1 MKIGTVT
8 VHHAHNYGAMLQ
20 AYALQQEL
28 IELGYETELVDY
40 DEINSKLFVKLNNKS
55 IKDIIS
61 WIFYNLRTLIHY
73 KEMKMAFNRFENFYE
88 IYFYKSKKFNDYN
101 DIDVSYLDM
110 LLVGSDQVWC
120 FKQGGNRPFF
130 QLKFNN
136 DIMKASYEASMGGFF
151 CLSDEQKKDFSSS
164 LQGFKRFSV
173 RERET
178 GEYIKNVIEDISYEV
193 SLDPVFLLNR
203 ERWMN
208 LSNDSFQYEL
218 PDKYILCYEL
228 IRGDGTKEC
237 IEKLKK
243 KYDLPVVV
251 LHANIYSAIKG
262 DINIYDAGPLEMIYL
277 INHSEVVVTSSFH
290 GTVFSIV
297 FDKPFYSILTK
308 HGPGRISEMLN
319 NMRLSDR
326 IFKLGS
332 DVNLDCDF
340 KYSTKILDIEKEQSI
355 NYLRKLGEA
364 EKCAE

>member
-28 IELGYETELVDY
+28 VELGYETELIDY
-40 DEINSKLFVKLNNKS
+40 DEIKSKIFVKFNMKS
-55 IKDIIS
+55 SKGFIS
-61 WIFYNLRTLIHY
+61 GIFYNLKTILHY
-73 KEMKMAFNRFENFYE
+73 KDMKTAFNRFEDFYNN
-88 IYFYKSKKFNDYN
+88 YYYKSKKFINYD

-110 LLVGSDQVWC
+110 LLVGSDQVWS

-130 QLKFNN
+130 QLDFDKK
-136 DIMKASYEASMGGFF
+136 IMKASYAASMGGFF
-151 CLSDEQKKDFSSS
+151 NLTDEQRKDFSSS
-164 LQGFKRFSV
+164 LQAFKSFSV

-178 GEYIKNVIEDISYEV
+178 GEYIKKLIGDISYEV
-193 SLDPVFLLNR
+193 SLDPVFLLDR

-228 IRGDGTKEC
+228 IKGEGTEEC

-277 INHSEVVVTSSFH
+277 INHSEGVVTSSFH

-326 IFKLGS
+326 IFNLGS

-340 KYSTKILDIEKEQSI
+340 DYSRKILEIEKEQSI